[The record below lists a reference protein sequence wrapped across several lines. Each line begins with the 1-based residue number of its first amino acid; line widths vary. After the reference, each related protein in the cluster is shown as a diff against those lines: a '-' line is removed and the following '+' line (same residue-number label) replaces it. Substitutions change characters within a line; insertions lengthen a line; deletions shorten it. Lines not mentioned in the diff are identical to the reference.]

1 MHEPVVTLYASDLL
15 PPQGC
20 SCIFIPFALLSPLPN
35 GPFHCIERAPFT
47 SILTHPSTAPPL
59 SSTIGT
65 IVATFTSALRD
76 GRRLRANKWPSCEL
90 SVVTVFPSPLDPP
103 PSSLSFRPIV
113 SLIFLLSLSVTVLL
127 FFLSFFLLRLIVH
140 RVQLLNGWNELSNGN
155 FFASLVLLSSFF
167 FFFFAN
173 SENFSLVK

>member
-15 PPQGC
+15 PQGC

-47 SILTHPSTAPPL
+47 SIFTHPSTAPPL

-113 SLIFLLSLSVTVLL
+113 SLIFLLSLSRSPFFFS
-127 FFLSFFLLRLIVH
+127 FFLSSSFNRSSSATFKRLKRTFKWEFLCQPGSFV
-140 RVQLLNGWNELSNGN
+140 E
-155 FFASLVLLSSFF
+155 FF
-167 FFFFAN
+167 FFFFLCQ
-173 SENFSLVK
+173 F